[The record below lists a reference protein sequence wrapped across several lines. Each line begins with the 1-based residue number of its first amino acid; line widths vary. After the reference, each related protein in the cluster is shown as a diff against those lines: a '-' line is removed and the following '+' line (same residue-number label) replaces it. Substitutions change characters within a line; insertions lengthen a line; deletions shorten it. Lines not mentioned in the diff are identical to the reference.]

1 MVRAMTRGMYR
12 VSIAFLSAAVL
23 VLAASETFARSGAGP
38 RGAFAS
44 TRPVSPSVAHS
55 FRHHGRNGFG
65 TFWPGVGY
73 SFDGPSYGAPLVDTA
88 PPASNDV
95 QYTYKYDVPWD
106 WAHRFP
112 PNVVPSDRPYVPGC
126 NTETVK
132 VPDNSGQEQ
141 AVNITRCY

>member
-1 MVRAMTRGMYR
+1 MVRAMTHGMYR
-12 VSIAFLSAAVL
+12 AFIASLSAVVFL
-23 VLAASETFARSGAGP
+23 LAASETFAGSGAGP

-44 TRPVSPSVAHS
+44 TRPISRPFTHS
-55 FRHHGRNGFG
+55 FRHHRGNGFG
-65 TFWPGVGY
+65 AFWPGY
-73 SFDGPSYGAPLVDTA
+73 SFDGPSYGEPLAGAV
-88 PPASNDV
+88 PPVSNDV
-95 QYTYKYDVPWD
+95 HYTYKYDVPWD